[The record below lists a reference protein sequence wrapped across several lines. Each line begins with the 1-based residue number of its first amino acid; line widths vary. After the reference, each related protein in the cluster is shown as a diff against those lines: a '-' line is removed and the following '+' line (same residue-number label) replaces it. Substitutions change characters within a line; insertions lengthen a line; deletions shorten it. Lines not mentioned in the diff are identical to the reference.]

1 MSEKNTIDVQENL
14 AVEAMCTASPEIDQ
28 ASVDTITVP
37 SEKLLVNSSENDQ
50 LPTNSQQTKNEET
63 EKENKELIFDLGLE
77 NNEAGKGIHTDNKDK
92 KQEQTNKA
100 RKLYKHDSKE
110 EMKSSTIEEKRNE
123 DKIESNIEDGLLNQ
137 LSVKVVLQA
146 VEKENQGNI
155 ETQDGMPNLIEE
167 VSSVMQQNQKTTS
180 SHAKKKVKSKQG
192 NAMINSLQT
201 ELADSDVENQK
212 LIKEEQFRNNRT
224 QVNLVE
230 NAVENNLTPLILT
243 TNNNFVHDSNNEIS
257 EKKNEPE
264 RNILIETQNIENQTL
279 DLFQLKAGND
289 NAFTP
294 LIDEILEVHEEIT
307 NTDISRQDKIGNAE
321 DKFKASTSTK
331 YDGLVINEQQQNDGI
346 EIVQPITM
354 NPGKSSLT
362 KQC

>member
-1 MSEKNTIDVQENL
+1 
-14 AVEAMCTASPEIDQ
+14 
-28 ASVDTITVP
+28 
-37 SEKLLVNSSENDQ
+37 
-50 LPTNSQQTKNEET
+50 
-63 EKENKELIFDLGLE
+63 
-77 NNEAGKGIHTDNKDK
+77 
-92 KQEQTNKA
+92 
-100 RKLYKHDSKE
+100 
-110 EMKSSTIEEKRNE
+110 MKSSTIEEKRNE